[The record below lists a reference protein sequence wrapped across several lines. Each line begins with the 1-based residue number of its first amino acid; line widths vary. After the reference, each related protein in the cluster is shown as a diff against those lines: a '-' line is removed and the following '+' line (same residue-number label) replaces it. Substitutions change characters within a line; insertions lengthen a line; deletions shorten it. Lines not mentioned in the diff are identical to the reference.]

1 MARFR
6 QERAGQHRDG
16 LPAEPTRAVERA
28 VLSTGGAVALCSLTT
43 VIGYSSLLLAKNQAL
58 FLFGAVA
65 VLGEVSCLFAA
76 LLAMPAVLIVW
87 RKLTDSLDGR

>member
-1 MARFR
+1 
-6 QERAGQHRDG
+6 
-16 LPAEPTRAVERA
+16 
-28 VLSTGGAVALCSLTT
+28 
-43 VIGYSSLLLAKNQAL
+43 LLLAKNQAL